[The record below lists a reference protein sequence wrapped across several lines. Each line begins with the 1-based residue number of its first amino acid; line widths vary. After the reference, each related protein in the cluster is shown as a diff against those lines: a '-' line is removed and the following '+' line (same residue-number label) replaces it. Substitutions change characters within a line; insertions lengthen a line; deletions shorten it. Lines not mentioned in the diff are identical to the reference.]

1 MKKTAQFGLNQWE
14 MSDRIQMDDFNADN
28 AAIEAA
34 LAKRNCQFYT
44 ASYTGDGEA
53 TKSWTFPAKPVLVVI
68 IGQVITVLIRDFSI
82 GITQFGSSTHQ
93 LQATWE
99 ENSVTWVNTNNSGII
114 SANGKAN
121 YGIFAILEAE

>member
-34 LAKRNCQFYT
+34 LGTRNCQFYT